1 MDFGENSKNGKGK
14 ANTNKAGASGLRAK
28 PIHWPPVLSEF
39 VLDWYIEKKMEMP
52 PKTVFKKVHHTA
64 CTKVVNGKYGSTYTV
79 DQVHRHY
86 RRHKETWSLVARHMN
101 VSGNGWDDVTKT
113 FSLFKSALD
122 ELSVNDRGI
131 LTKPIQFFGKLQEL
145 FSGSSADGTFMHDP
159 STAADSDNE
168 CDTQESINDMSA
180 YAKTKCPN
188 GEDSDKLELDSDD
201 CKEVAAVAAAN
212 VGDLKPNKKN
222 FKRPGKEKTLPTSQS
237 NKKTK
242 SPAAGRDDNDMDV
255 MLTSTLVGI
264 KENLTKPIQTL
275 PPLDPNAPLWNML
288 KNVALPPDDKMA
300 VGMYLCKPE
309 LQVQRNFLMA
319 MGEEYLERW
328 VVNHFSRDDL
338 DANGPPGH
346 GLGHGPTSF

>member
-1 MDFGENSKNGKGK
+1 
-14 ANTNKAGASGLRAK
+14 LRAK
-28 PIHWPPVLSEF
+28 PIHWPPALSEF
-39 VLDWYIEKKMEMP
+39 VLDWYIEKRMEMP
-52 PKTVFKKVHHTA
+52 AKTVFKKLHHTA
-64 CTKVVNGKYGSTYTV
+64 CTKVVNEKYESTYTV

-86 RRHKETWSLVARHMN
+86 RRHKETWSLVTCHKDQM
-101 VSGNGWDDVTKT
+101 
-113 FSLFKSALD
+113 
-122 ELSVNDRGI
+122 VNDRGI
-131 LTKPIQFFGKLQEL
+131 VTKPIQFFDKLQEL

-168 CDTQESINDMSA
+168 CDTQENINDMSA
-180 YAKTKCPN
+180 YAETKCPD
-188 GEDSDKLELDSDD
+188 GEDSNKLESDSDD

-212 VGDLKPNKKN
+212 VGGLKPNKKN
-222 FKRPGKEKTLPTSQS
+222 FKRPGKQKASQS

-242 SPAAGRDDNDMDV
+242 SPAAACDDNDMDV

-275 PPLDPNAPLWNML
+275 PPPLPPDPNAPLWNML
-288 KNVALPPDDKMA
+288 KNIASPSDDKMA

-319 MGEEYLERW
+319 MGEEYHERW
-328 VVNHFSRDDL
+328 VLNHFSRDDL

-346 GLGHGPTSF
+346 GLGHDPTNF